1 MNAQNPIAERAAPAP
16 LLSSRRMVAL
26 GLLVAG
32 SVLLALVGL
41 ATTHYGDELKHAR
54 ERHELLARVL
64 EAHVEQTLDATAL
77 AMAGV
82 AALVTEV
89 EDPAGLAVQRALRQ
103 ELSHL
108 RQLRSL
114 SLLDAQG
121 RVLAVAGEV
130 PAGPVDW
137 AALAALPAAGPPV
150 LGPVR
155 MGTGLPIRG
164 AAQYSEALG
173 QAAWPFVQR
182 LQPAQPPG
190 WPAAAPIYLVAL
202 LNPEFFAAYQAQTLK
217 SEQLSAGLL
226 GLDGQCVA
234 ATESAGLLTGQFL
247 KPVPPAVAQRQQAA
261 HASWVGP
268 GLHADRRAASFRALQ
283 GYPLWVIVE
292 SDHQEVVRNT
302 LVDLSGLAL
311 AALLSAVVVLLL
323 TAYASRSQRANE
335 LANQELR
342 DAHLRLADR
351 ARELDGVFASVRE
364 LLFRTDE
371 NGIVQLINARWE
383 RSTGKPASH
392 AVGRPIDELFSPAS
406 REAVRGLLAP
416 MGTGTGA
423 GAGAAREAQVLLE
436 GPDGAVSQLDVTMV
450 PLMDAGR
457 VTGYAGSAVDVT
469 ALMHAQGQLEAQL
482 AFNASVIESNPL
494 PMSVRDIGNRYLRV
508 NRAWETFTGRR
519 REQVI
524 GALSS
529 FIHPSAHRQAHDVQD
544 RELLARGQGEV
555 GYAAKALGAGGEL
568 RDVYVTKALIL
579 DTHGQ
584 PAAILASFMDI
595 SELREAERMTRVARD
610 TAEAASAAKTVFIA
624 NISHELRTPLQTI
637 LGFSELGARR
647 AKAHIPLAGMFTDI
661 HRAGHRMLALVNDL
675 LDLSKLERNGAEL
688 DVLRQDVMQVVREA
702 MAELELLASA
712 RAVRLTLSA
721 SDAVLFADV
730 DALRLGQVLRNLLAN
745 AIRFSPPLESI
756 EIECSQQNLAS
767 GAQIEL
773 RIADRGPGI
782 PADELESIFEA
793 FVQSSKTKDGAGGT
807 GLGLT
812 ISRRIIR
819 AHGGH
824 IWAAN
829 RPGGGAV
836 FTVVLPLAV

>member
-1 MNAQNPIAERAAPAP
+1 MAP

-26 GLLVAG
+26 ALLVVG
-32 SVLLALVGL
+32 LVLLALLGL
-41 ATTHYGDELKHAR
+41 ATSHYGDELKHAR

-77 AMAGV
+77 AMAGI
-82 AALVTEV
+82 AALVTEG
-89 EDPAGLAVQRALRQ
+89 EDPAGLAVKRALRQ

-121 RVLAVAGEV
+121 RVLAMAGEV
-130 PAGPVDW
+130 AGGPVDW
-137 AALAALPAAGPPV
+137 AALAALPTVGPPV

-155 MGTGLPIRG
+155 LGTGLPVRG
-164 AAQYSEALG
+164 AAQANPALG
-173 QAAWPFVQR
+173 QTAWPFVQG
-182 LQPAQPPG
+182 LQPLQRPSL
-190 WPAAAPIYLVAL
+190 PAAAPVYLVAL
-202 LNPEFFAAYQAQTLK
+202 LNPDFFAAHQAQTLK
-217 SEQLSAGLL
+217 SNQLSAGLL

-234 ATESAGLLTGQFL
+234 ATESAGLLAGQFL
-247 KPVPPAVAQRQQAA
+247 KPLPAAVAQRLQTA

-302 LVDLSGLAL
+302 LVDLSGLVL
-311 AALLSAVVVLLL
+311 AALLSAAVLLLL
-323 TAYASRSQRANE
+323 TAFASRSQRANE
-335 LANQELR
+335 VANQELR

-351 ARELDGVFASVRE
+351 ARELDGVFASVHE

-383 RSTGKPASH
+383 SSTGKPTSH
-392 AVGRPIDELFSPAS
+392 AVGRPFDELFSAAS
-406 REAVRGLLAP
+406 REAAQALLAP
-416 MGTGTGA
+416 TGSDAGTGVRVA
-423 GAGAAREAQVLLE
+423 GSREGQLLIE

-457 VTGYAGSAVDVT
+457 VTGYACSAVDVT
-469 ALMHAQGQLEAQL
+469 ALMKVQAQLQAQL
-482 AFNASVIESNPL
+482 AFNASMIESNPL

-508 NRAWETFTGRR
+508 NRAWETFMGRT
-519 REQVI
+519 REQVV
-524 GALSS
+524 GALASS
-529 FIHPSAHRQAHDVQD
+529 VYPAAQAHAHDVQD

-555 GYAAKALGAGGEL
+555 GYAAKAHRADGSP

-579 DTHGQ
+579 DSHGQ
-584 PAAILASFMDI
+584 PAAILTSFMDI

-647 AKAHIPLAGMFTDI
+647 AKADVRLAGMFTDI

-675 LDLSKLERNGAEL
+675 LDLSKLERKGAEL
-688 DVLRQDVMQVVREA
+688 DVLRQDVIPIVREA
-702 MAELELLASA
+702 IAELELLASS

-721 SDAVLFADV
+721 SDTALMAEV

-745 AIRFSPPLESI
+745 AIRFSPPLESV
-756 EIECSQQNLAS
+756 EIECLQQGLADCS
-767 GAQIEL
+767 QIEL

-829 RPGGGAV
+829 RPGGGAL